1 MMSMLEQD
9 RWSLFER
16 GQVLTFDT
24 SNNIE
29 EILGLR
35 LLRQMSRLDPKT
47 KGGKSGLHRAGCS
60 VTRSPGDGKESATE
74 NIPPH

>member
-24 SNNIE
+24 INNI
-29 EILGLR
+29 
-35 LLRQMSRLDPKT
+35 
-47 KGGKSGLHRAGCS
+47 GGDTWLKAFVSNVKA
-60 VTRSPGDGKESATE
+60 
-74 NIPPH
+74 